1 MKIFYRYFAPIGL
14 LAAALTVNGCA
25 TTVISEGA
33 KSAFQDRKTEDQ
45 VVDLKI
51 KTGILGRLTD
61 RDKNL
66 LLDVNVDVWEQRLM
80 LTGVLD
86 SAAERSAVVALAR
99 KDKRIKVFHDQI
111 QIVSADEKAQRRA
124 QAKTKDDSQKSG
136 VGQSVNDFWIETKIK
151 LKLLTTGGI
160 TSVNYLWRSVRNK
173 IYLIGRARTAAELKR
188 VLELIRW
195 TDGVKSV
202 KHFVVIKPESAGS

>member
-1 MKIFYRYFAPIGL
+1 MKNFYRYFAPIGL
-14 LAAALTVNGCA
+14 LAAAVAVSGCA

-51 KTGILGRLTD
+51 FSGIKKRLAG

-66 LLDVNVDVWEQRLM
+66 VLDVNVDVWEQRLM

-86 SAAERSAVVALAR
+86 SAGERSAVVALAR
-99 KDKRIKVFHDQI
+99 KDKRIKTVYDQI
-111 QIVSADEKAQRRA
+111 QIVTAAEKAQRRE
-124 QAKTKDDSQKSG
+124 QAKTKDDSEKGG

-151 LKLLTTGGI
+151 AKLLTTGGI
-160 TSVNYLWRSVRNK
+160 TSVNYYWRSVRNK
-173 IYLIGRARTAAELKR
+173 IYLIGRARTAEELKK